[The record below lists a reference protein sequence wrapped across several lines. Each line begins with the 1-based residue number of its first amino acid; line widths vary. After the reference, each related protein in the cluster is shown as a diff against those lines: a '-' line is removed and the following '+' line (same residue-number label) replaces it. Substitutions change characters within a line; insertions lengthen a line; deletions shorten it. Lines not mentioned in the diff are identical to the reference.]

1 MTKYNPYENM
11 LNTLDEAAKK
21 LGMDRNDYEILRH
34 PERELSVSIPVQ
46 MDDGHIEVFSGYRT
60 QHSSIMGASKGG
72 IRFHPDADENEV
84 RALAAWMTIKNSIAH
99 LPYGGGK
106 GGIKVDPKKLSAR
119 ELERLTRG
127 FVRKIAPIIGVDT
140 DVPAP
145 DVNTNPQIMAWFVD
159 EFSTLKGVWSPGVVT
174 GKPLEVGG
182 SLGRNEAT
190 GRGCMFTLKSYLEKK
205 GKKMSDVVVAVQ
217 GFGNVGSVGALLM
230 HREGAK
236 IVAIGDVHG
245 SLYNP
250 NGIDVEKAYVYAN
263 SHGRSLEG
271 YEEAGMQRIEN
282 SALLT
287 LDVDVLYL
295 AALENQINGDNMKDV
310 KAKVLLEG
318 ANGPTTNEADLYL
331 FEHGVDILPDVL
343 ANGGGVVTSY
353 YEWVQ
358 NKEGLYWT
366 EEEVNTRLEQ
376 NMKKSFEEVWAMQ
389 QEYKVYPRLAAYMVA
404 LKRLVAASKL
414 RGFNG

>member
-1 MTKYNPYENM
+1 
-11 LNTLDEAAKK
+11 
-21 LGMDRNDYEILRH
+21 
-34 PERELSVSIPVQ
+34 
-46 MDDGHIEVFSGYRT
+46 
-60 QHSSIMGASKGG
+60 
-72 IRFHPDADENEV
+72 
-84 RALAAWMTIKNSIAH
+84 
-99 LPYGGGK
+99 
-106 GGIKVDPKKLSAR
+106 
-119 ELERLTRG
+119 
-127 FVRKIAPIIGVDT
+127 
-140 DVPAP
+140 
-145 DVNTNPQIMAWFVD
+145 
-159 EFSTLKGVWSPGVVT
+159 
-174 GKPLEVGG
+174 
-182 SLGRNEAT
+182 
-190 GRGCMFTLKSYLEKK
+190 
-205 GKKMSDVVVAVQ
+205 
-217 GFGNVGSVGALLM
+217 
-230 HREGAK
+230 
-236 IVAIGDVHG
+236 
-245 SLYNP
+245 
-250 NGIDVEKAYVYAN
+250 
-263 SHGRSLEG
+263 
-271 YEEAGMQRIEN
+271 MQRIEN
-282 SALLT
+282 RALLA

-295 AALENQINGDNMKDV
+295 AALENQINGENMKDV